1 MRGSSLLGLAGRW
14 LLLVWGMLVATAG
27 IVFIT
32 RAGLGTTP
40 ISTVPFTVGEITGL
54 TFGEAT
60 FAVNIVFVL
69 VQWALLRSRF
79 HYSSFFQ
86 IPIVSVFSWFID
98 LHMGWT
104 AWIGDDPYVVRFL
117 WGLLGN
123 LFLAFGIYWQV
134 ASKTIVQP
142 GEGMVLAFSVVLR
155 KSFGTVKVWND
166 VTLVLLAV
174 ILGFVCLGH
183 VAGVREGTVVSAFLV
198 GFLIKGIAALRA
210 KWGAKADGK
219 KDEPIRPT
227 PRKSN
232 RRLEENLRFCGSI

>member
-1 MRGSSLLGLAGRW
+1 MRAASFWGLAGRW

-155 KSFGTVKVWND
+155 KSFGTIKIWND
-166 VTLVLLAV
+166 VTLVVLAV
-174 ILGFVCLGH
+174 LLGFLFLGH

-219 KDEPIRPT
+219 KDKTDSADAEKIES
-227 PRKSN
+227 KA
-232 RRLEENLRFCGSI
+232 

>member
-1 MRGSSLLGLAGRW
+1 MKGSSLLGLAGRW

-60 FAVNIVFVL
+60 FAVNILFVL

-155 KSFGTVKVWND
+155 KSFGTIKIWND
-166 VTLVLLAV
+166 VTLVVLAV
-174 ILGFVCLGH
+174 LLGFLFLGH

-219 KDEPIRPT
+219 KDETDSADAEKIES
-227 PRKSN
+227 KA
-232 RRLEENLRFCGSI
+232 

>member
-1 MRGSSLLGLAGRW
+1 MRGPSFWGLAGRW

-60 FAVNIVFVL
+60 FAVNILFVL

-79 HYSSFFQ
+79 HYSSFLQ

-174 ILGFVCLGH
+174 VLGFVCLGH

-198 GFLIKGIAALRA
+198 GFLIKGIAALRT
-210 KWGAKADGK
+210 KWGAKSEAK
-219 KDEPIRPT
+219 KDGTDSTGAEKTGPQA
-227 PRKSN
+227 
-232 RRLEENLRFCGSI
+232 

>member
-1 MRGSSLLGLAGRW
+1 MRASSFWGLAGRW

-27 IVFIT
+27 VVFIT

-60 FAVNIVFVL
+60 FAVNILFVL
-69 VQWALLRSRF
+69 VQWVLLRSRF

-219 KDEPIRPT
+219 KDETDSADAEKIES
-227 PRKSN
+227 KA
-232 RRLEENLRFCGSI
+232 

>member
-1 MRGSSLLGLAGRW
+1 MRGPSFLGLAGRW

-60 FAVNIVFVL
+60 FAVNILFVL

-174 ILGFVCLGH
+174 VLGFVCLGH

-198 GFLIKGIAALRA
+198 GFLIKGIAALRT
-210 KWGAKADGK
+210 KWGAKSEAK
-219 KDEPIRPT
+219 KDGTDSTGAEKTGPQT
-227 PRKSN
+227 
-232 RRLEENLRFCGSI
+232 

>member
-1 MRGSSLLGLAGRW
+1 MKGSSLLGLAGRW

-60 FAVNIVFVL
+60 FAVNILFVL

-79 HYSSFFQ
+79 HYSSFCQ

-166 VTLVLLAV
+166 VTLVLLAAV
-174 ILGFVCLGH
+174 LGFVCLGH
-183 VAGVREGTVVSAFLV
+183 VVGVREGTVVSAFLV
-198 GFLIKGIAALRA
+198 GFLIKGIAALRT
-210 KWGAKADGK
+210 KWGAKSEAK
-219 KDEPIRPT
+219 KDGTDSTGAEKTGPQA
-227 PRKSN
+227 
-232 RRLEENLRFCGSI
+232 

>member
-1 MRGSSLLGLAGRW
+1 MKGSSLLGLAGRW

-60 FAVNIVFVL
+60 FAVNILFVL

-79 HYSSFFQ
+79 HYSSFCQ

-166 VTLVLLAV
+166 MTLVLLAAV
-174 ILGFVCLGH
+174 LGFVCLGH
-183 VAGVREGTVVSAFLV
+183 VVGVREGTVVSAFLV
-198 GFLIKGIAALRA
+198 GFLIKGIAALRT
-210 KWGAKADGK
+210 KWGAKSEAK
-219 KDEPIRPT
+219 KDGTDSTGAEKTGPQA
-227 PRKSN
+227 
-232 RRLEENLRFCGSI
+232 

>member
-1 MRGSSLLGLAGRW
+1 MRGPSFWGLAGRW
-14 LLLVWGMLVATAG
+14 LLLVWGMLVATVG

-60 FAVNIVFVL
+60 FAVNILFVL

-79 HYSSFFQ
+79 RYSSFFQ

-104 AWIGDDPYVVRFL
+104 AWIGDDPYAVRFL

-198 GFLIKGIAALRA
+198 GFLIKGIAALRE

-219 KDEPIRPT
+219 KDETDSADAEKIES
-227 PRKSN
+227 KA
-232 RRLEENLRFCGSI
+232 

>member
-1 MRGSSLLGLAGRW
+1 M
-14 LLLVWGMLVATAG
+14 
-27 IVFIT
+27 
-32 RAGLGTTP
+32 
-40 ISTVPFTVGEITGL
+40 
-54 TFGEAT
+54 
-60 FAVNIVFVL
+60 NILFVL

-166 VTLVLLAV
+166 VTLVLLAAV
-174 ILGFVCLGH
+174 LGFVCLGH
-183 VAGVREGTVVSAFLV
+183 VVGVREGTVVSAFLV
-198 GFLIKGIAALRA
+198 GFLIKGIAALRT
-210 KWGAKADGK
+210 KWGAKSEAK
-219 KDEPIRPT
+219 KAGTDSTGAEKTGPQA
-227 PRKSN
+227 
-232 RRLEENLRFCGSI
+232 

>member
-1 MRGSSLLGLAGRW
+1 MRASSFWGLAGRW

-60 FAVNIVFVL
+60 FAVNILFVL

-104 AWIGDDPYVVRFL
+104 AWIGDGPYTIRFL

-123 LFLAFGIYWQV
+123 LFLALGIYWQV

-155 KSFGTVKVWND
+155 KSFGTVKIWND
-166 VTLVLLAV
+166 VTLVVLAV
-174 ILGFVCLGH
+174 LLGFLFLGH

-219 KDEPIRPT
+219 KDETDSGDAEKIES
-227 PRKSN
+227 KA
-232 RRLEENLRFCGSI
+232 

>member
-1 MRGSSLLGLAGRW
+1 MRGPSFWGLAGRW

-104 AWIGDDPYVVRFL
+104 AWIGDGPYTIRFL

-123 LFLAFGIYWQV
+123 LFLALGIYWQV

-155 KSFGTVKVWND
+155 KSFGTVKIWND
-166 VTLVLLAV
+166 VTLVVLAV
-174 ILGFVCLGH
+174 LLGFLFLGH

-198 GFLIKGIAALRA
+198 GFLIKGIAALRE

-219 KDEPIRPT
+219 KDETDSADAEKIES
-227 PRKSN
+227 KA
-232 RRLEENLRFCGSI
+232 

>member
-60 FAVNIVFVL
+60 FAVNILFVL

-155 KSFGTVKVWND
+155 KSFGTIKIWND
-166 VTLVLLAV
+166 VTLVLLAAV
-174 ILGFVCLGH
+174 LGFVCLGH
-183 VAGVREGTVVSAFLV
+183 VVGVREGTVVSAFLV
-198 GFLIKGIAALRA
+198 GFLIKGIAALRT
-210 KWGAKADGK
+210 KWGAKSEAK
-219 KDEPIRPT
+219 KDGTDSTGAEKTGPQA
-227 PRKSN
+227 
-232 RRLEENLRFCGSI
+232 

>member
-1 MRGSSLLGLAGRW
+1 MRGASFWGLAGRW

-104 AWIGDDPYVVRFL
+104 AWIGDGPYTIRFL

-123 LFLAFGIYWQV
+123 LFLALGIYWQV

-155 KSFGTVKVWND
+155 KSFGTVKIWND
-166 VTLVLLAV
+166 VTLVVLAV
-174 ILGFVCLGH
+174 LLGFLFLGH

-198 GFLIKGIAALRA
+198 GFLIKGIAALRE

-219 KDEPIRPT
+219 KDETDSADAEKIES
-227 PRKSN
+227 KA
-232 RRLEENLRFCGSI
+232 

>member
-1 MRGSSLLGLAGRW
+1 MRAPSFWGLAGRW

-60 FAVNIVFVL
+60 FAVNILFVL

-79 HYSSFFQ
+79 HYSSFLQ

-174 ILGFVCLGH
+174 VLGFVCLGH

-198 GFLIKGIAALRA
+198 GFLIKGIAALRT
-210 KWGAKADGK
+210 KWGAKSEAK
-219 KDEPIRPT
+219 KDGTDSTGAEKTGPQT
-227 PRKSN
+227 
-232 RRLEENLRFCGSI
+232 

>member
-1 MRGSSLLGLAGRW
+1 MRGPSFWGLAGRW

-60 FAVNIVFVL
+60 FAVNILFVL

-86 IPIVSVFSWFID
+86 IPIVSVFSWFLD

-104 AWIGDDPYVVRFL
+104 AWIGDDPYVIRFL

-166 VTLVLLAV
+166 VTLVLLAAV
-174 ILGFVCLGH
+174 LGFVCLGH

-198 GFLIKGIAALRA
+198 GFLIKGIAALRT
-210 KWGAKADGK
+210 KWGAKSEAK
-219 KDEPIRPT
+219 KDGTDSTGAEKTGPQT
-227 PRKSN
+227 
-232 RRLEENLRFCGSI
+232 

>member
-60 FAVNIVFVL
+60 FAVNILFVL
-69 VQWALLRSRF
+69 VQWVLLRSRF

-219 KDEPIRPT
+219 KDETDSADAEKIES
-227 PRKSN
+227 KA
-232 RRLEENLRFCGSI
+232 

>member
-1 MRGSSLLGLAGRW
+1 MKGSSLLGLAGRW
-14 LLLVWGMLVATAG
+14 FLLVWGMLVATAG

-60 FAVNIVFVL
+60 FAVNILFVL

-219 KDEPIRPT
+219 KDETDSADAEKIES
-227 PRKSN
+227 KA
-232 RRLEENLRFCGSI
+232 

>member
-1 MRGSSLLGLAGRW
+1 MRVASFWGLAGRW

-60 FAVNIVFVL
+60 FAVNILFVL
-69 VQWALLRSRF
+69 VQWVLLRSRF

-198 GFLIKGIAALRA
+198 GFLIKGIAALRT
-210 KWGAKADGK
+210 KWGAKSEAK
-219 KDEPIRPT
+219 KDGTDSTGAEKTGPQA
-227 PRKSN
+227 
-232 RRLEENLRFCGSI
+232 

>member
-155 KSFGTVKVWND
+155 KSFGTIKIWND

-219 KDEPIRPT
+219 KDETDSADAEKIES
-227 PRKSN
+227 KA
-232 RRLEENLRFCGSI
+232 

>member
-219 KDEPIRPT
+219 KDESDSADAEKIES
-227 PRKSN
+227 KA
-232 RRLEENLRFCGSI
+232 

>member
-1 MRGSSLLGLAGRW
+1 MRAASFWGLAGRW

-60 FAVNIVFVL
+60 FAVNILFVL
-69 VQWALLRSRF
+69 VQWVLLRSRF

-155 KSFGTVKVWND
+155 KSFGTIKIWND
-166 VTLVLLAV
+166 VTLVVLAV
-174 ILGFVCLGH
+174 LLGFVFLGH

-219 KDEPIRPT
+219 KDETDSADAEKIES
-227 PRKSN
+227 KA
-232 RRLEENLRFCGSI
+232 

>member
-1 MRGSSLLGLAGRW
+1 MKGSSLLGLAGRW
-14 LLLVWGMLVATAG
+14 FLLVWGMLVATAG

-60 FAVNIVFVL
+60 FAVNILFVL
-69 VQWALLRSRF
+69 VQWVLLRSRF

-174 ILGFVCLGH
+174 IQGFVCLGH

-219 KDEPIRPT
+219 KDETDSADAEKIES
-227 PRKSN
+227 KA
-232 RRLEENLRFCGSI
+232 

>member
-1 MRGSSLLGLAGRW
+1 MRGPSFWGLAGRW

-60 FAVNIVFVL
+60 FAVIILFVL

-174 ILGFVCLGH
+174 VLGFVCLGH

-198 GFLIKGIAALRA
+198 GFLIKGIAALRT
-210 KWGAKADGK
+210 KWGAKSEAK
-219 KDEPIRPT
+219 KDGTDSTGAEKTGPQT
-227 PRKSN
+227 
-232 RRLEENLRFCGSI
+232 

>member
-1 MRGSSLLGLAGRW
+1 MRASSFWGLAGRW

-60 FAVNIVFVL
+60 FAVNILFVL
-69 VQWALLRSRF
+69 VQWVLLRSRF

-155 KSFGTVKVWND
+155 KSFGTVKIWND
-166 VTLVLLAV
+166 VTLVVLAV
-174 ILGFVCLGH
+174 LLGFLFLGH

-219 KDEPIRPT
+219 KDGTDSTGAEKTGPQT
-227 PRKSN
+227 
-232 RRLEENLRFCGSI
+232 

>member
-1 MRGSSLLGLAGRW
+1 MRGPSFWGLAGRW

-60 FAVNIVFVL
+60 FAVNILFVL

-166 VTLVLLAV
+166 VTLVLLAAV
-174 ILGFVCLGH
+174 LGFVCLGH

-198 GFLIKGIAALRA
+198 GFLIKGIAALRT
-210 KWGAKADGK
+210 KWGAKSEAK
-219 KDEPIRPT
+219 KDGTDSTGAEKTGPQT
-227 PRKSN
+227 
-232 RRLEENLRFCGSI
+232 

>member
-1 MRGSSLLGLAGRW
+1 MRGPSFWGLAGRW

-60 FAVNIVFVL
+60 FAVNILFVL

-174 ILGFVCLGH
+174 VLGFVCLGH
-183 VAGVREGTVVSAFLV
+183 VVGVREGTVVSAFLV
-198 GFLIKGIAALRA
+198 GFLIKGIAALRT
-210 KWGAKADGK
+210 KWGAKSEAK
-219 KDEPIRPT
+219 KDGTDSTGAEKTGPQT
-227 PRKSN
+227 
-232 RRLEENLRFCGSI
+232 

>member
-1 MRGSSLLGLAGRW
+1 MRGPSFWGLAGRW

-104 AWIGDDPYVVRFL
+104 AWIGDGPYTIRFL

-123 LFLAFGIYWQV
+123 LFLALGIYWQV

-155 KSFGTVKVWND
+155 KSFGTVKIWND

-210 KWGAKADGK
+210 KWSEKSEDKKNESESEDVKEIDPKA
-219 KDEPIRPT
+219 
-227 PRKSN
+227 
-232 RRLEENLRFCGSI
+232 

>member
-1 MRGSSLLGLAGRW
+1 MRGPSFWGLAGRW

-60 FAVNIVFVL
+60 FAVNILFVL

-155 KSFGTVKVWND
+155 KSFGTIKIWND
-166 VTLVLLAV
+166 VTLVVLAV
-174 ILGFVCLGH
+174 LLGFLFLGH

-219 KDEPIRPT
+219 KDETDSADAEKIES
-227 PRKSN
+227 KA
-232 RRLEENLRFCGSI
+232 

>member
-60 FAVNIVFVL
+60 FAVNILFVL

-104 AWIGDDPYVVRFL
+104 AWIGDGTYTIRFL

-123 LFLAFGIYWQV
+123 LFLALGIYWQV

-155 KSFGTVKVWND
+155 KSFGTVKIWND

-198 GFLIKGIAALRA
+198 GFLIKGIATLRA
-210 KWGAKADGK
+210 KWDAKAGEK
-219 KDEPIRPT
+219 KNETDSADAEKIDPKT
-227 PRKSN
+227 
-232 RRLEENLRFCGSI
+232 

>member
-1 MRGSSLLGLAGRW
+1 MRGPSFWGLAGRW

-60 FAVNIVFVL
+60 FAVNILFVL

-166 VTLVLLAV
+166 VTLVLLAAV
-174 ILGFVCLGH
+174 LGFVCLGH
-183 VAGVREGTVVSAFLV
+183 VVGVREGTVVSAFLV
-198 GFLIKGIAALRA
+198 GFLIKGIAALRT
-210 KWGAKADGK
+210 KWGAKSEAK
-219 KDEPIRPT
+219 KDGTDSTGAEKTGPQA
-227 PRKSN
+227 
-232 RRLEENLRFCGSI
+232 

>member
-1 MRGSSLLGLAGRW
+1 MRGASLLGLAGRW

-60 FAVNIVFVL
+60 FAVNILFVL

-104 AWIGDDPYVVRFL
+104 AWIGDDPYAVRFL

-123 LFLAFGIYWQV
+123 LFLSLGIYWQV

-174 ILGFVCLGH
+174 VLGFVCLGH

-210 KWGAKADGK
+210 KWGAKAEEK
-219 KDEPIRPT
+219 KDETDSADADKIES
-227 PRKSN
+227 KA
-232 RRLEENLRFCGSI
+232 

>member
-1 MRGSSLLGLAGRW
+1 MRGPSFWGLAGRW

-60 FAVNIVFVL
+60 FAVNILFVL
-69 VQWALLRSRF
+69 VQWTLLRSRF

-166 VTLVLLAV
+166 VTLVLLAAV
-174 ILGFVCLGH
+174 LGFVCLGH

-198 GFLIKGIAALRA
+198 GFLIKGIAALRT
-210 KWGAKADGK
+210 KWGAKSEAK
-219 KDEPIRPT
+219 KDGTDSTGAEKTGPQT
-227 PRKSN
+227 
-232 RRLEENLRFCGSI
+232 

>member
-1 MRGSSLLGLAGRW
+1 MRGPSFWGLAGRC

-60 FAVNIVFVL
+60 FAVNILFVL

-166 VTLVLLAV
+166 VTLVLLAAV
-174 ILGFVCLGH
+174 LGFVCLGH
-183 VAGVREGTVVSAFLV
+183 VVGVREGTVVSAFLV
-198 GFLIKGIAALRA
+198 GFLIKGIAALRT
-210 KWGAKADGK
+210 KWGAKSEAK
-219 KDEPIRPT
+219 KDGTDSTGAEKTGPQA
-227 PRKSN
+227 
-232 RRLEENLRFCGSI
+232 